1 MLALTQRLVIQIS
14 KHLCFCFYV
23 FLAPLGQKRKR
34 TKEKEIDEA
43 ESRAKVLKTQLK
55 GSSSDEGKPSMNKI
69 GGYYVN

>member
-1 MLALTQRLVIQIS
+1 MFL
-14 KHLCFCFYV
+14 FFV